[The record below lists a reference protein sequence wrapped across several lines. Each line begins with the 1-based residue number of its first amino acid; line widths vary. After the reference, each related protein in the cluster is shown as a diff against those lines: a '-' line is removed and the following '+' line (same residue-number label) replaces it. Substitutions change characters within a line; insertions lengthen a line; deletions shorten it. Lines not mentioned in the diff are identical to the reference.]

1 MSTSLPEPE
10 NAASTGPVRGEQGR
24 KSSRD
29 TDQHKSRP
37 WTQPPRSSSTSLLTQ
52 ALATTYEADESAFA
66 DTGKIPHLRDSPGSQ
81 SHRPLEDEQ
90 QDNGMTTGDSTQML
104 AGEMATMTTVSAG
117 ELPRDDM
124 MSIGSASPTSQFSLR
139 DLNAVTGHLANH
151 RTFLKNAG
159 GRGIS
164 LERTEKEKRVQDRP
178 NSLYSINAGDT
189 GMSQSGRPL
198 RPTSPDSISNNP
210 PTEGVRAEYRSW
222 REPRPSITAE
232 KTWSIG
238 AQGDDSGLGGQVE
251 RSITDA
257 LAGVEP
263 SNRSRKSSHSLRF
276 FKEGLP
282 EDRSRKRDSVIRGRS
297 HDQFPSQNQGRQDN
311 GRAQTG
317 SDSHARKPTEIGTLG
332 SSSMEIRSPP
342 HSPLQQEDPT
352 SKHKLDPAQNPT
364 EGLAPAE
371 DYFDATHTIEVIS
384 NEQLQSMPAQLLAD
398 IRKSHNLTPGA
409 PKYSSFSSSL
419 PVAESE
425 RPKPNSLA
433 SGDEKNDFQG
443 NEAVSKV
450 LAVQEGADL
459 SLVKSLE
466 EGDDS
471 GEEQVSSAVFLPHQ
485 TPRDSPKL
493 DRDGPT
499 GATGFSWTGQTQQED
514 SQWLEEH
521 VVSPDDVDEGYLPQD
536 AKSRPVPSPSLPKQ
550 PYAFRDNER
559 PHVDTKPFSD
569 TDHDENAYSTVGD
582 SDVGLTDASDTTP
595 SSSLKTKRRLSKDYK
610 QHIHDH
616 QQKPKEPLDAIEL
629 IPYRHQVGG
638 HTTMWRFSKRAVCK
652 QLNNRENQFYET
664 VERYNPQL
672 LSFLPRYVNLNF
684 PLSLLGLKLGFGEQS
699 FNVASKPRTRLL
711 TASFYFLRY
720 IGVLNVTFEKQS
732 RRKSE
737 KKNVDESIVGHQDS
751 EKGGLGSNVGAVG
764 STSTYE
770 PSSAEKQSADARV
783 ISQSIQS
790 SSVPVPTVTFTDNRH
805 ILPSSFLH
813 GHPNFIDSQHRSMSD
828 NVTMSISATI
838 SAPTPIPSEYRD
850 DPSRP
855 KLYEKPAQSWGMTTV
870 NKDLRNEVF
879 TDAFLRQPIPIQRH
893 KKPASQHRSLTG
905 RHPPS
910 LRNSNSESSL
920 KTAQQSQTSSQPAEE
935 SIRRRA
941 MKTAA
946 EQKIRSMQPDAQ
958 LVEPQKLQVEE
969 KVSGIDAKTGT
980 SAPEPEINH
989 TEKAT
994 TGKRQRRYSSG
1005 GLRRKPSEVA
1015 DDRGNLK
1022 YFEEADDAGYK
1033 GDVEEDLFAMDPEPR
1048 LDLVRSMTGSDEK
1061 VDAKNTRNPQDVM
1074 SPGTSGTGSML
1085 PAGPEDQKLL
1095 QAPRPVNPKE
1105 ARAQP
1110 GTRKEYFL
1118 LLEDLT
1124 SGMKRPCIM
1133 DLKMGTRQYGVDAN
1147 KKKQESQRRKCAETT
1162 SRQLGVRVCGLQV
1175 WDAKTQTYIF
1185 QDKYFGR
1192 DLKVGTEFQNALT
1205 RFLYDGVN
1213 YTSVLRHIPT
1223 ILRKLCELEVIIQSL
1238 AGYRFYAASLLMFY
1252 DGDDESNGEEIG
1264 AERKEIDF
1272 KIADFANCVTKEDFR
1287 SEERPCPPRHPD
1299 LPDNGFLRGLKSLRK
1314 YFLAI
1319 QKDIYLELGI
1329 GGNGLGNGHN
1339 ESGIEDRTEDDES
1352 GMSY

>member
-10 NAASTGPVRGEQGR
+10 NAAPTGPVREEQGH
-24 KSSRD
+24 KSTRD
-29 TDQHKSRP
+29 SDQHKSRP

-52 ALATTYEADESAFA
+52 ALATTYETDEPAVA
-66 DTGKIPHLRDSPGSQ
+66 DTSKVPHSRDSLRTQ
-81 SHRPLEDEQ
+81 LHLPLEQQQ
-90 QDNGMTTGDSTQML
+90 QDNGMNTGDNTQAL
-104 AGEMATMTTVSAG
+104 TGEMATMTTVSAG
-117 ELPRDDM
+117 ELRRDDM
-124 MSIGSASPTSQFSLR
+124 MSTASTSPTSQFTLH
-139 DLNAVTGHLANH
+139 DLNTVTGHLANH
-151 RTFLKNAG
+151 RMFLKNAG
-159 GRGIS
+159 GRGTS

-178 NSLYSINAGDT
+178 SSLYSINTGDT
-189 GMSQSGRPL
+189 GMSRSGAPL
-198 RPTSPDSISNNP
+198 HPTSPDSISNNP

-222 REPRPSITAE
+222 RDPRPSITAE

-238 AQGDDSGLGGQVE
+238 AQGGDSGHGGQVE

-257 LAGVEP
+257 LARVEP

-282 EDRSRKRDSVIRGRS
+282 EDRSRKRDSVVRGRS
-297 HDQFPSQNQGRQDN
+297 NEHFPSQNQARQDS
-311 GRAQTG
+311 GKTQTG
-317 SDSHARKPTEIGTLG
+317 SDSQSQKSTEIGTLS
-332 SSSMEIRSPP
+332 SSSMRIGSPL
-342 HSPLQQEDPT
+342 HSPVQQEEPT
-352 SKHKLDPAQNPT
+352 SKHKLDPAMNPT

-371 DYFDATHTIEVIS
+371 DYFDSSHTIEMIS

-398 IRKSHNLTPGA
+398 IRKHHNLTPGA
-409 PKYSSFSSSL
+409 PKYSSFSGSL

-425 RPKPNSLA
+425 RPKHVGLT
-433 SGDEKNDFQG
+433 SGDDKGDSQES
-443 NEAVSKV
+443 EADPKV
-450 LAVQEGADL
+450 LSNQDGADL
-459 SLVKSLE
+459 SLVKSLD

-485 TPRDSPKL
+485 TPRESPKL
-493 DRDGPT
+493 DRDGSE
-499 GATGFSWTGQTQQED
+499 GASGFSWKDQTQRED

-521 VVSPDDVDEGYLPQD
+521 VVSSDDVDEKYLPQD
-536 AKSRPVPSPSLPKQ
+536 TNARPLPSPGLPKQ
-550 PYAFRDNER
+550 SYTFRDDER
-559 PHVDTKPFSD
+559 RYPDSKALSDVD
-569 TDHDENAYSTVGD
+569 DEAAYSTVGE
-582 SDVGLTDASDTTP
+582 SDFGLTDASDTTP
-595 SSSLKTKRRLSKDYK
+595 TGSLKTRRRLSKDYK

-664 VERYNPQL
+664 VERYNPRL
-672 LSFLPRYVNLNF
+672 LSFLP
-684 PLSLLGLKLGFGEQS
+684 
-699 FNVASKPRTRLL
+699 
-711 TASFYFLRY
+711 RY

-737 KKNVDESIVGHQDS
+737 KKDIEESTVERQDPGK
-751 EKGGLGSNVGAVG
+751 EGLGSNVGAVG
-764 STSTYE
+764 PISTNE
-770 PSSAEKQSADARV
+770 HSSAEKQPADERV

-828 NVTMSISATI
+828 NVTMSISTAP
-838 SAPTPIPSEYRD
+838 PTPSLAPSEHRD
-850 DPSRP
+850 DPSSRP

-893 KKPASQHRSLTG
+893 KKPASQHRPLTG

-920 KTAQQSQTSSQPAEE
+920 KTAQQSQTSSQPGEE
-935 SIRRRA
+935 SIRRKA

-946 EQKIRSMQPDAQ
+946 EQKIRSMQPDTQ
-958 LVEPQKLQVEE
+958 PVEPNRLQLEE
-969 KVSGIDAKTGT
+969 KDSEYNAKTGT
-980 SAPEPEINH
+980 SAPEPEISR
-989 TEKAT
+989 TEKVPT
-994 TGKRQRRYSSG
+994 SKRQRRYSSG

-1015 DDRGNLK
+1015 EDRGNLK

-1048 LDLVRSMTGSDEK
+1048 LELAGQTTGSDGI
-1061 VDAKNTRNPQDVM
+1061 DASKDTEVSRDAEPLH
-1074 SPGTSGTGSML
+1074 TTGTGSML
-1085 PAGPEDQKLL
+1085 PAAAEDPSKPL

-1147 KKKQESQRRKCAETT
+1147 EKKQESQRRKCAETT
-1162 SRQLGVRVCGLQV
+1162 SKQLGVRVCGLQV
-1175 WDAKTQTYIF
+1175 WDAKSQTYIF

-1192 DLKVGTEFQNALT
+1192 DLKVGSEFQNALT

-1213 YTSVLRHIPT
+1213 YSSVLRHIPT
-1223 ILRKLCELEVIIQSL
+1223 ILRKLSELEVIIQSL

-1252 DGDDESNGEEIG
+1252 DGDDEGDEEENIAG
-1264 AERKEIDF
+1264 RKEIDF

-1319 QKDIYLELGI
+1319 QSDIYHELGL
-1329 GGNGLGNGHN
+1329 GLQGLGNGHN
-1339 ESGIEDRTEDDES
+1339 EGGIDDGAEDDES